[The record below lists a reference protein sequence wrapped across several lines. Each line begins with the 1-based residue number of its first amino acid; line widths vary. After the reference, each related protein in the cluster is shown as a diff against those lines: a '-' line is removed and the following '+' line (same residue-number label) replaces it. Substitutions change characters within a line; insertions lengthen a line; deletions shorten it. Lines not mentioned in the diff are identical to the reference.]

1 MSDWKPA
8 MRIIKVPTN
17 ICMDHID
24 RNVNNW
30 DVSNLRFVNCVSNI
44 PSIHCP
50 EPIRVRETVHE
61 EERIFRETGRSDY
74 PPGMAPWEGGG
85 DEIRGFS

>member
-8 MRIIKVPTN
+8 MRKIQVPTN
-17 ICMDHID
+17 VCMNHID
-24 RNVNNW
+24 GNVNNW
-30 DVSNLRFVNCVSNI
+30 DVSNLRFVNCFSRKS
-44 PSIHCP
+44 PTP
-50 EPIRVRETVHE
+50 EPISVHE